1 MKGKKLVWFTV
12 CVLILGAFWLV
23 LTPLWATQH
32 LKIEPSTA
40 KLEEMKRLQARV
52 KALGNNPPAAEW
64 NKVKQALDDWAKK
77 YGVESKQVQQRARPA
92 SSGGFTPCPKTVS
105 GPDGYYCYYES
116 SDRGKCYYRCVKL

>member
-92 SSGGFTPCPKTVS
+92 SSGGFTPCPKT
-105 GPDGYYCYYES
+105 
-116 SDRGKCYYRCVKL
+116 